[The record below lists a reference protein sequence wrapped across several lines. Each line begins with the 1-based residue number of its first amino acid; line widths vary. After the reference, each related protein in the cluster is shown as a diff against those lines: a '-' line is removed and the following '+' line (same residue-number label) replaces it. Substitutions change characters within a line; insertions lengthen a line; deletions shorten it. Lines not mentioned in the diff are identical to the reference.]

1 MLILKRQPGMEDEIA
16 KARIHACRC
25 RTTSSMSKSKNTPQT
40 QHQVATSMAH
50 VDREA
55 VVFAE
60 RLSRFH
66 FPQRKVPD
74 LFDTGQAL
82 KCASCVVFS
91 AFVLSRL
98 NSIDD
103 LLCII
108 CVSRFH
114 FPSPASIILC
124 CQSDSNIQQESV
136 ACASFG
142 SPRSGLFDVPHNGF
156 GSFTMRVRTMSMSL
170 TTS

>member
-1 MLILKRQPGMEDEIA
+1 MCEQAVAQPLLTDSFDVDREFIMLILKRQPGMEDEIA

-55 VVFAE
+55 VVFAK

-66 FPQRKVPD
+66 FPQQKLPD

-91 AFVLSRL
+91 ALVLSRL

-114 FPSPASIILC
+114 FPSPASIML
-124 CQSDSNIQQESV
+124 SKRQQHS
-136 ACASFG
+136 
-142 SPRSGLFDVPHNGF
+142 
-156 GSFTMRVRTMSMSL
+156 TRVRCVRIVRIAPFRFV
-170 TTS
+170 